1 MMRLSIITINYNNT
15 EGLRKT
21 LTSVAS
27 QTFRDFEHIIVDG
40 GSTDGAVEIIREY
53 ADNEVIRLQG
63 YQAIRQEKNS
73 KADDILPNR
82 PIASSPHLHEIYWV
96 SEKDTGIYN
105 AMNKGIEIALGKR
118 IVNSFNRSELV
129 EDKNKGI
136 HLANGT
142 YVLFL
147 NSGDTLAETTT
158 LQQMVDCNLSADIC
172 YFDAEF
178 TYNGKSHVQRTYPD
192 QLSLRFFLRDSLC
205 HQAILYRLDT
215 LRTIGGYDEQYK
227 LIGDWALN
235 VKAIILNNCSVQHYS
250 LITTYYEIGGLSWTK
265 EGRQRCEEEKRIF
278 LQNNLPIRIYDDYLY
293 WESIEN
299 SDWYRRVVRIK
310 SSRLQKILLYWV
322 KLLNKLDR

>member
-1 MMRLSIITINYNNT
+1 MMRLSIITINYKNA

-21 LTSVAS
+21 LASVAS

-40 GSTDGAVEIIREY
+40 CSTDESIEIIRQY
-53 ADNEVIRLQG
+53 AGNEALRLEG
-63 YQAIRQEKNS
+63 DKAIRQENS
-73 KADDILPNR
+73 NADIL
-82 PIASSPHLHEIYWV
+82 ASSPNHLITSSPITWI
-96 SEKDTGIYN
+96 SEPDKGIYN

-136 HLANGT
+136 RMAKRE
-142 YVLFL
+142 YILFL

-215 LRTIGGYDEQYK
+215 LCKVGGYDEQYK

-278 LQNNLPIRIYDDYLY
+278 LQNNLPTRVYDDFLY

-310 SSRLQKILLYWV
+310 SSRLQKILLCLV

>member
-1 MMRLSIITINYNNT
+1 MKLSIITINYNNA

-21 LTSVAS
+21 LASIAS

-40 GSTDGAVEIIREY
+40 CSTDESIEIIRQY
-53 ADNEVIRLQG
+53 AGNEALRLEDDK
-63 YQAIRQEKNS
+63 AIRQENS
-73 KADDILPNR
+73 NADIL
-82 PIASSPHLHEIYWV
+82 ASSPNHLITSSPITWI
-96 SEKDTGIYN
+96 SEPDKGIYN
-105 AMNKGIEIALGKR
+105 AMNKGIEIAFGKR

-136 HLANGT
+136 RMAKGE
-142 YVLFL
+142 YILFL

-215 LRTIGGYDEQYK
+215 LCKVGGYDEQYK

-278 LQNNLPIRIYDDYLY
+278 LQNNLPIRVYDDFLY

-310 SSRLQKILLYWV
+310 SSRLQKILLCLV

>member
-1 MMRLSIITINYNNT
+1 MKLFIITINYNNA

-40 GSTDGAVEIIREY
+40 CSTDESIEIIRQY
-53 ADNEVIRLQG
+53 AGNEALRLEG
-63 YQAIRQEKNS
+63 DKAIRQENS
-73 KADDILPNR
+73 KADKQ
-82 PIASSPHLHEIYWV
+82 ASSPNHLITSSPITWI
-96 SEKDTGIYN
+96 SEPDKGIYN
-105 AMNKGIEIALGKR
+105 AMNKGIEIAFGKR
-118 IVNSFNRSELV
+118 FVNSFNRSELI

-158 LQQMVDCNLSADIC
+158 LQQMIDCNLSADIC

-178 TYNGKSHVQRTYPD
+178 TFNGKSHVQRTYPD

-215 LRTIGGYDEQYK
+215 LCKVGGYDEQYK

-278 LQNNLPIRIYDDYLY
+278 LQNNLPIRVYDDFLY

-299 SDWYRRVVRIK
+299 SDWYRRIVRIK
-310 SSRLQKILLYWV
+310 SSKLQKILLCLV

>member
-1 MMRLSIITINYNNT
+1 MKLSIITINYNNA
-15 EGLRKT
+15 EGLCRT
-21 LTSVAS
+21 IQSVQS

-40 GSTDGAVEIIREY
+40 CSTDESIEIIRQY
-53 ADNEVIRLQG
+53 AGNEALRPEG
-63 YQAIRQEKNS
+63 YKAIRPENS
-73 KADDILPNR
+73 KADNLASLP
-82 PIASSPHLHEIYWV
+82 IIWI
-96 SEKDTGIYN
+96 SEPDKGIYN

-136 HLANGT
+136 HFVNGT

-278 LQNNLPIRIYDDYLY
+278 LQNNLPTRVYDDFLY

>member
-1 MMRLSIITINYNNT
+1 MKYTVITINYNNAK
-15 EGLRKT
+15 GLRKT
-21 LTSVAS
+21 LDSVAS

-40 GSTDGAVEIIREY
+40 ESTDDSVEIIRQY
-53 ADNEVIRLQG
+53 ADNEDIRPEG
-63 YQAIRQEKNS
+63 YKAIRQENS
-73 KADDILPNR
+73 KADNP
-82 PIASSPHLHEIYWV
+82 ASSPHHLITLSPIIWI
-96 SEKDTGIYN
+96 SEPDKGIYN

-278 LQNNLPIRIYDDYLY
+278 LQNNLPTRVYDDFLY

>member
-1 MMRLSIITINYNNT
+1 MRFIIITINYNNAK
-15 EGLRKT
+15 GLRKT
-21 LTSVAS
+21 LASVAS

-40 GSTDGAVEIIREY
+40 GSTDESIEIIRQY
-53 ADNEVIRLQG
+53 AGNEALRLEG
-63 YQAIRQEKNS
+63 DKAIRQENS
-73 KADDILPNR
+73 NADNL
-82 PIASSPHLHEIYWV
+82 ASSPNYLITLPSILWI
-96 SEKDTGIYN
+96 SEPDKGIYN
-105 AMNKGIEIALGKR
+105 AMNKGVEIALGKR

-178 TYNGKSHVQRTYPD
+178 TYNSKSHVQRTYPD

-215 LRTIGGYDEQYK
+215 LCKVGGYDEQYK

-250 LITTYYEIGGLSWTK
+250 LITTYYEIGGLSWTE
-265 EGRQRCEEEKRIF
+265 EGRQRCEEEKRMF
-278 LQNNLPIRIYDDYLY
+278 LQNNLPTRVYDDFLY

>member
-1 MMRLSIITINYNNT
+1 MKLSIITINYNNA
-15 EGLRKT
+15 EGLCRT
-21 LTSVAS
+21 IQSVQS

-40 GSTDGAVEIIREY
+40 CSTDESIEIIRQY
-53 ADNEVIRLQG
+53 AGNEALRPEG
-63 YQAIRQEKNS
+63 YKAIRQENS
-73 KADDILPNR
+73 KADNP
-82 PIASSPHLHEIYWV
+82 ASSPHHLITLSPIIWI
-96 SEKDTGIYN
+96 SEPDKGIYN

-136 HLANGT
+136 HFVNGT

-205 HQAILYRLDT
+205 HQSILYRLDT

-278 LQNNLPIRIYDDYLY
+278 LQNNLPTRVYDDFLY

>member
-1 MMRLSIITINYNNT
+1 MKLSIITINYNNA

-21 LTSVAS
+21 LASIAS

-40 GSTDGAVEIIREY
+40 CSTDESIEIIRQY
-53 ADNEVIRLQG
+53 AGNEALRLEG
-63 YQAIRQEKNS
+63 DKAIRQENS
-73 KADDILPNR
+73 NADNL
-82 PIASSPHLHEIYWV
+82 ASSPNHLITSSPITWI
-96 SEKDTGIYN
+96 SEPDKGIYN

-136 HLANGT
+136 RMAKGE
-142 YVLFL
+142 YILFL

-205 HQAILYRLDT
+205 HQAILYRLDA
-215 LRTIGGYDEQYK
+215 LCKVGGYDEQYK

-235 VKAIILNNCSVQHYS
+235 VKAIILNNCSVQHCS

-278 LQNNLPIRIYDDYLY
+278 LQNNLPIRVYDDFLY

-299 SDWYRRVVRIK
+299 SDWYRRVVRIR
-310 SSRLQKILLYWV
+310 SSRLQKILLCLV

>member
-1 MMRLSIITINYNNT
+1 MKLSIITINYNNA

-21 LTSVAS
+21 LASIAS

-40 GSTDGAVEIIREY
+40 CSTDESIEIIRQY
-53 ADNEVIRLQG
+53 AGNEALRLEG
-63 YQAIRQEKNS
+63 DKAIRQENS
-73 KADDILPNR
+73 NADIL
-82 PIASSPHLHEIYWV
+82 ASSPNHLITSSPITWI
-96 SEKDTGIYN
+96 SEPDKGIYN

-118 IVNSFNRSELV
+118 IVNSFNRSEFV

-136 HLANGT
+136 RMAKGE

-172 YFDAEF
+172 YFNAVF
-178 TYNGKSHVQRTYPD
+178 TDNGKSHVQRVYPD
-192 QLSLRFFLRDSLC
+192 QLSLRFFLNDSLC

-215 LRTIGGYDEQYK
+215 LCKVGGYDEQYK

-278 LQNNLPIRIYDDYLY
+278 LQNNLPIRVYDDFLY

-310 SSRLQKILLYWV
+310 SSRLQKILLCLV

>member
-1 MMRLSIITINYNNT
+1 MRFSIITINYNNA

-21 LTSVAS
+21 LASIAS

-40 GSTDGAVEIIREY
+40 ESTDGSVEIIRQY
-53 ADNEVIRLQG
+53 AGNEALRLEG
-63 YQAIRQEKNS
+63 DKAIRQENS
-73 KADDILPNR
+73 NADNL
-82 PIASSPHLHEIYWV
+82 ASSPNYLITLPSILWI
-96 SEKDTGIYN
+96 SEPDKGIYN
-105 AMNKGIEIALGKR
+105 AMNKGIEIVLGKR

-278 LQNNLPIRIYDDYLY
+278 LQNNLPTRVYDDFLY

>member
-1 MMRLSIITINYNNT
+1 MKYTVITINYNNAK
-15 EGLRKT
+15 GLRKT
-21 LTSVAS
+21 LDSVAS

-40 GSTDGAVEIIREY
+40 GSTDGSVEVIREY
-53 ADNEVIRLQG
+53 ADSEDIRLEG
-63 YQAIRQEKNS
+63 DKAIRQENS
-73 KADDILPNR
+73 NADNL
-82 PIASSPHLHEIYWV
+82 ASSPNYLITLPSILWI
-96 SEKDTGIYN
+96 SEPDKGIYN

-118 IVNSFNRSELV
+118 TVNSFNRSELV

-278 LQNNLPIRIYDDYLY
+278 LQNNLPTRVYDDFLY

>member
-1 MMRLSIITINYNNT
+1 MKLSIITINYNNA
-15 EGLRKT
+15 EGLCRT
-21 LTSVAS
+21 IQSVQS

-40 GSTDGAVEIIREY
+40 CSTDESIEIIRQY
-53 ADNEVIRLQG
+53 AGNEALSPEG
-63 YQAIRQEKNS
+63 YKAIRQENS
-73 KADDILPNR
+73 KADNP
-82 PIASSPHLHEIYWV
+82 ASSPHHLITLSPIIWI
-96 SEKDTGIYN
+96 SEPDKGIYN

-178 TYNGKSHVQRTYPD
+178 TYNSKSHVQRTYPD

-215 LRTIGGYDEQYK
+215 LCKVGGYDEQYK

-278 LQNNLPIRIYDDYLY
+278 LQNNLPTRVYDDFLY

>member
-1 MMRLSIITINYNNT
+1 MKLSIITVNYNNA
-15 EGLRKT
+15 EGLCRT
-21 LTSVAS
+21 IQSVQS

-40 GSTDGAVEIIREY
+40 GSTDESVEIIRQY
-53 ADNEVIRLQG
+53 AGNEALRPEG
-63 YQAIRQEKNS
+63 DKAIRQENS
-73 KADDILPNR
+73 NADIL
-82 PIASSPHLHEIYWV
+82 ASSPNHLITSSPITWI
-96 SEKDTGIYN
+96 SEPDKGIYN

-147 NSGDTLAETTT
+147 NSGDTSAETTT
-158 LQQMVDCNLSADIC
+158 LQQMIDCNLSADIC
-172 YFDAEF
+172 YFDAVF
-178 TYNGKSHVQRTYPD
+178 TDNGKPHVQRTYPD

-215 LRTIGGYDEQYK
+215 LCKLGGYDEQYK

-278 LQNNLPIRIYDDYLY
+278 LQNNLPTRVYDDFLY

>member
-1 MMRLSIITINYNNT
+1 MKLSIITINYNNT

-40 GSTDGAVEIIREY
+40 ESTDGSVEIIRQY
-53 ADNEVIRLQG
+53 ADNEALRLEG
-63 YQAIRQEKNS
+63 DKAIRQENS
-73 KADDILPNR
+73 NADNL
-82 PIASSPHLHEIYWV
+82 ASSPNYLITLPSILWI
-96 SEKDTGIYN
+96 SEPDKGIYN

-118 IVNSFNRSELV
+118 TVNSFNRSELV

-235 VKAIILNNCSVQHYS
+235 VKAIILNNCSFQHYS

-278 LQNNLPIRIYDDYLY
+278 LQNNLPTRVYDDFLY

>member
-1 MMRLSIITINYNNT
+1 MKLTIITINYNNA

-21 LTSVAS
+21 LASVAS

-40 GSTDGAVEIIREY
+40 GSTDESVEIIRQY
-53 ADNEVIRLQG
+53 ADNEAIRLKG
-63 YQAIRQEKNS
+63 YEAIRQENS
-73 KADDILPNR
+73 KTDNLALSPNHL
-82 PIASSPHLHEIYWV
+82 ITSSPITWI
-96 SEKDTGIYN
+96 SEPDKGIYN

-158 LQQMVDCNLSADIC
+158 LQQMIDCNLSADIC
-172 YFDAEF
+172 YFDAVF
-178 TYNGKSHVQRTYPD
+178 TDNGKPHVQRIYPD

-215 LRTIGGYDEQYK
+215 LCKLGGYDEQYK

-278 LQNNLPIRIYDDYLY
+278 LQNNLPTRVYDDFLY

>member
-1 MMRLSIITINYNNT
+1 MKLFIITINYNNA

-40 GSTDGAVEIIREY
+40 GSTDESVEIIRQY
-53 ADNEVIRLQG
+53 ADNEDRRLEG
-63 YQAIRQEKNS
+63 DKAIRQENS
-73 KADDILPNR
+73 NADIL
-82 PIASSPHLHEIYWV
+82 ASSPNHLITSSPITWI
-96 SEKDTGIYN
+96 SEPDKGIYN

-136 HLANGT
+136 CMAKGE
-142 YVLFL
+142 YILFL

-158 LQQMVDCNLSADIC
+158 LQQMIDCNLSADIC
-172 YFDAEF
+172 YFDAVF
-178 TYNGKSHVQRTYPD
+178 TDNGKSHVQRTYPD

-215 LRTIGGYDEQYK
+215 LCKVGGYDEQYK

-235 VKAIILNNCSVQHYS
+235 VKAIILNNCSVLHYS

-278 LQNNLPIRIYDDYLY
+278 LQNNLPTRVYDDFLY

-310 SSRLQKILLYWV
+310 SSRLQKILLCLV